1 MVDAQISVKEED
13 AMAKVDR
20 NGSGWWCALCPA
32 DLGHSPAPRPG
43 PSQRRA
49 QLTLGHARTS
59 TNSRA
64 QFVTSF
70 VSEKKMDIAGEAPMI
85 ATAMEFMARASS
97 TSEVLTLNL
106 TNLLILLVLKAL
118 IFGFGLFS
126 VGGAGRSLDGPSVSQ
141 SELTGGM
148 CFLMYTSGDESKFDC
163 VQRTVCEDP
172 YLASDYLT
180 AAKMWY
186 KMHNMLKS

>member
-1 MVDAQISVKEED
+1 
-13 AMAKVDR
+13 MAFAEK
-20 NGSGWWCALCPA
+20 
-32 DLGHSPAPRPG
+32 
-43 PSQRRA
+43 
-49 QLTLGHARTS
+49 
-59 TNSRA
+59 
-64 QFVTSF
+64 
-70 VSEKKMDIAGEAPMI
+70 KKMDMAGEAPMI

-148 CFLMYTSGDESKFDC
+148 CFLLYTGGDEEKLSC
-163 VQRTVCEDP
+163 IAR
-172 YLASDYLT
+172 
-180 AAKMWY
+180 
-186 KMHNMLKS
+186 

>member
-1 MVDAQISVKEED
+1 MSCRSRSLVGCCTLPTGTLAPGTVT
-13 AMAKVDR
+13 
-20 NGSGWWCALCPA
+20 
-32 DLGHSPAPRPG
+32 PRP
-43 PSQRRA
+43 RA
-49 QLTLGHARTS
+49 HYQL
-59 TNSRA
+59 SRIA
-64 QFVTSF
+64 GYPQFVTSL
-70 VSEKKMDIAGEAPMI
+70 VSEKKKMDMAGEAPMI

-148 CFLMYTSGDESKFDC
+148 CFLMYTSGDESKFEC
-163 VQRTVCEDP
+163 MQRTVCEDP

>member
-1 MVDAQISVKEED
+1 MAQ
-13 AMAKVDR
+13 AA
-20 NGSGWWCALCPA
+20 GLGCALCPA
-32 DLGHSPAPRPG
+32 DLGHWWAAPSRPG
-43 PSQRRA
+43 RSRRA
-49 QLTLGHARTS
+49 QLPLDRAHT
-59 TNSRA
+59 TNSLA
-64 QFVTSF
+64 AHASYPQFVTSL
-70 VSEKKMDIAGEAPMI
+70 VSEKKKKMDMAGEAPMI

-148 CFLMYTSGDESKFDC
+148 CFLMYTSGDEAKFDC
-163 VQRTVCEDP
+163 MQRTVCEDP

>member
-1 MVDAQISVKEED
+1 MALRELAAAVSCQSRSLVCSQAPPCRETGRARHSYPED
-13 AMAKVDR
+13 L
-20 NGSGWWCALCPA
+20 S
-32 DLGHSPAPRPG
+32 
-43 PSQRRA
+43 
-49 QLTLGHARTS
+49 TRTS
-59 TNSRA
+59 IA
-64 QFVTSF
+64 HCFPPQFVTSCLL
-70 VSEKKMDIAGEAPMI
+70 SEKKKMDMAGEAPMI

>member
-1 MVDAQISVKEED
+1 
-13 AMAKVDR
+13 
-20 NGSGWWCALCPA
+20 
-32 DLGHSPAPRPG
+32 
-43 PSQRRA
+43 
-49 QLTLGHARTS
+49 
-59 TNSRA
+59 
-64 QFVTSF
+64 
-70 VSEKKMDIAGEAPMI
+70 MDIAGEAPMI

-186 KMHNMLKS
+186 KMHNMLKSIVPFSEKYSKIMYAVQEASEYGKQADAVCANKYSW